1 MNDPRFDVDLTGRDV
16 QELAG
21 ADALAALFAK
31 LGYRTNSRTV
41 QTPGN
46 LGITAE
52 GTLKPI
58 KRIELLADQE
68 GLFQVYLFELSSV
81 TVAHTRL
88 LARAFRNRAGNF
100 LLVLT
105 SDYERLDFVLLER
118 FLPPAPE
125 SGTIGEK
132 QVGIRPRTL
141 TVERRKPIRREL
153 RVLRRL
159 TWTEPDGFAQHE
171 KLLAA
176 YSVADWSEEHF
187 NNRALFSDYYL
198 LERLREFPEWR
209 DDPKPAYLTLR
220 ECYISAAARFAGKP
234 LTELKSVLVEPV
246 LAALGFEFERGK
258 PLAAHDIPDYRLLA
272 PGGKVQLGLLL
283 VYGQAAL

>member
-198 LERLREFPEWR
+198 LERLREFAEWTEN
-209 DDPKPAYLTLR
+209 PKPA
-220 ECYISAAARFAGKP
+220 
-234 LTELKSVLVEPV
+234 
-246 LAALGFEFERGK
+246 
-258 PLAAHDIPDYRLLA
+258 
-272 PGGKVQLGLLL
+272 
-283 VYGQAAL
+283 